1 MLYFYYVNKEY
12 ANFLRQYDEK
22 VPNLNYDS
30 HDKFFCGVVFEIN
43 GFKYYAPISHET
55 VKQQTS
61 LIIYDKGRAISSIKF
76 AFMIPVLDEHL
87 TKIDFEVIA
96 KDDPKYADLL
106 RAEYRYCSSIAE
118 KLYDKAK
125 SVYNIGPNKSH
136 RLNFVCCQ
144 FKELEKHVNDY

>member
-12 ANFLRQYDEK
+12 ANFLRQDDEK

-43 GFKYYAPISHET
+43 GFKYDAPISHET

-76 AFMIPVLDEHL
+76 AFMIPVLL
-87 TKIDFEVIA
+87 IILLVMVGQFILFLKLMLLILISVKIM
-96 KDDPKYADLL
+96 LL
-106 RAEYRYCSSIAE
+106 MVEE
-118 KLYDKAK
+118 
-125 SVYNIGPNKSH
+125 
-136 RLNFVCCQ
+136 FM
-144 FKELEKHVNDY
+144 